1 MFYTID
7 RIFSKQINKGILS
20 PLNIFNMSDNFKV
33 GHFVWTIFEN
43 KKKCYKIIDVI
54 PDYVK
59 VETGSWLQKDRNN
72 VQWIP
77 KKKEMISEY
86 NLNLAMKNFT
96 KSQQWMCVY
105 CKKINKG
112 SDVKCK
118 GTWYGNLPY
127 PHTKYGSLPNNQQY
141 FLWGGEQNGI
151 VKFPPSVQHF
161 KFKEWKVDSQKKILK
176 SLYSK
181 GVPCNAIRCTHL
193 SHANKTY
200 KGRPQIIVYPYPN
213 GLRYMPGEMVG
224 HVRTGNETICPR
236 CFNHYPQYQM
246 PFNFILYDKHR
257 IRYENERNWWFVE
270 VLFWIKHEILDKNKI
285 LTPNRC
291 ESLIH
296 KMYSKIISKTE
307 LPDYINTVFTKAPG
321 KSDYT
326 WYSNTSYELS
336 FKKTL
341 EHFVNYLFQ
350 TSKEKGGKLNLQT
363 IIKNKNIQKLKF

>member
-1 MFYTID
+1 
-7 RIFSKQINKGILS
+7 
-20 PLNIFNMSDNFKV
+20 MSDNFKV

-176 SLYSK
+176 SL
-181 GVPCNAIRCTHL
+181 
-193 SHANKTY
+193 
-200 KGRPQIIVYPYPN
+200 
-213 GLRYMPGEMVG
+213 RY
-224 HVRTGNETICPR
+224 
-236 CFNHYPQYQM
+236 
-246 PFNFILYDKHR
+246 
-257 IRYENERNWWFVE
+257 
-270 VLFWIKHEILDKNKI
+270 
-285 LTPNRC
+285 
-291 ESLIH
+291 
-296 KMYSKIISKTE
+296 
-307 LPDYINTVFTKAPG
+307 
-321 KSDYT
+321 
-326 WYSNTSYELS
+326 
-336 FKKTL
+336 
-341 EHFVNYLFQ
+341 
-350 TSKEKGGKLNLQT
+350 
-363 IIKNKNIQKLKF
+363 NI